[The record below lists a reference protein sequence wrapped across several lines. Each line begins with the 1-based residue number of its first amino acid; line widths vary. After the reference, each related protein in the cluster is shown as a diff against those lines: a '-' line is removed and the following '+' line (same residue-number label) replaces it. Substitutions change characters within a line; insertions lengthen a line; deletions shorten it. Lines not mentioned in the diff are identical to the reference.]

1 MENLENLIKTGKDEE
16 AKLRSLLTLEEQ
28 LIQKGREEGMEKG
41 REEGREKGREEGIQ
55 REKRANL
62 DRLMQWKH
70 GSVINERMY
79 EKLMRVEDPDQL
91 DQVGYWIIESDSIRE
106 LEAKL
111 NVFFQSMKNQFSLL
125 K

>member
-28 LIQKGREEGMEKG
+28 LIQ
-41 REEGREKGREEGIQ
+41 KGREEGIQ

-91 DQVGYWIIESDSIRE
+91 DQVGYWIIKCDSLQD
-106 LEAKL
+106 LEAKISTL
-111 NVFFQSMKNQFSLL
+111 YSE
-125 K
+125 